1 MSTSE
6 YSPLLPPIQEDGS
19 SREPSNERN
28 PLLKRKHL
36 NEDCNHW
43 VPLDFQTIIWG
54 YEGQPD
60 DSKKNQ
66 GSFLYRFFCGSKKRK
81 RVTIITSA
89 IGVTVIVTAAV
100 YFGYFRRSDIIHG
113 D

>member
-19 SREPSNERN
+19 SREPSHERN

-36 NEDCNHW
+36 NKDCNHW
-43 VPLDFQTIIWG
+43 VPLDYKTIIWG
-54 YEGQPD
+54 HEDQQPD
-60 DSKKNQ
+60 INDNK
-66 GSFLYRFFCGSKKRK
+66 GSFIYQFFCGTKKRK

-89 IGVTVIVTAAV
+89 IGVTVMVTVAV
-100 YFGYFRRSDIIHG
+100 YFGYFKRSNIGHDV
-113 D
+113 